1 MGRNVSVSK
10 WNIIRSLTQRR
21 CLAQRSSAF
30 MRGQRCQLAAVEGA
44 LTCRV
49 HADLV
54 IDWTQA

>member
-54 IDWTQA
+54 ID